1 MSKEDLSSLRAGLV
15 HWWEWSGYRMGCKL
29 VQTGISPNRGILKS
43 IKDVLFRTIYVNAFA
58 HDDIQ
63 VIKVLNRI
71 KNKEYMLIGY
81 ASSLNVFADIAK
93 ENNINIKLKGCIS
106 LGDKLFDHYRK
117 NISKTFKCDI
127 QDTYGSAEGFL
138 ISSQLDL
145 EYSYILSP
153 QVFVEILDDN
163 NRPVP
168 DGQLGHVV
176 VTRLDG
182 FAMPLIRYKIGDL
195 AIKLPKEKYPK
206 NKKFEYPLLEKII
219 GRDTDVV
226 KTNKGK
232 IMIVHSFTGIFE
244 YIIEIKQFKII
255 QNSLNGIHILVV
267 KGEGFETSILEVVK
281 EKILEK
287 LEFEEFSITFEIV
300 CQISPSKSGKPQIIE
315 SNLNEEK

>member
-1 MSKEDLSSLRAGLV
+1 M
-15 HWWEWSGYRMGCKL
+15 
-29 VQTGISPNRGILKS
+29 
-43 IKDVLFRTIYVNAFA
+43 
-58 HDDIQ
+58 
-63 VIKVLNRI
+63 
-71 KNKEYMLIGY
+71 
-81 ASSLNVFADIAK
+81 
-93 ENNINIKLKGCIS
+93 
-106 LGDKLFDHYRK
+106 FDHYRK